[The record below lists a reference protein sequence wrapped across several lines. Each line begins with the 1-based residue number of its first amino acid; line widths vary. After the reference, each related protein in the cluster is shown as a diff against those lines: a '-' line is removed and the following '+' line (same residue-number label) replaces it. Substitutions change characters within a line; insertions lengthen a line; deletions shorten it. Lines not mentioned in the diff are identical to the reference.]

1 MDNVSIAIR
10 SIQHYL
16 YCPHRWGLVEIGR
29 VWAENYFVTKAQLM
43 HERVHNPE
51 SSYISRGK
59 KVFTD
64 LWVYNDD
71 LGLYGKTDCI
81 EATPDK
87 DGCTVDD
94 SCEKYKLCIVEYKPT
109 APQNQ
114 NFNFDDSMQV
124 FAQKLCTDYVF
135 NCDCDTVIYY
145 ADIKKRVKLPLR
157 EKQEEYLIA
166 LEDILEKMRQYLK
179 NGKIPEKPKRQKCS
193 GCSFKDVCMPRIKTP
208 ISIRREI
215 EELTEDRV

>member
-29 VWAENYFVTKAQLM
+29 VWAENYFVTRAQLM

-51 SSYISRGK
+51 NNYSYKGK

-64 LWVYNDD
+64 VSVYNDE

-81 EATPDK
+81 EATPNK

-94 SCEKYKLCIVEYKPT
+94 SGEKYKLCIVEYKPT

-215 EELTEDRV
+215 EELAEDRV